1 MPFRLALHGLSLI
14 VGQEV
19 EAKCRVVAV
28 RAELCCRS
36 LRSEVALALRALSP
50 EHTVPIAWYQNT
62 QLRRRRIVAKA
73 QAAHRNHGG
82 GTPINSEQLHD
93 RSSVH
98 AHMAVPQ

>member
-1 MPFRLALHGLSLI
+1 
-14 VGQEV
+14 
-19 EAKCRVVAV
+19 
-28 RAELCCRS
+28 
-36 LRSEVALALRALSP
+36 
-50 EHTVPIAWYQNT
+50 VPIAWYQNT